1 MTFETIDYSPLRLL
15 QEAALRHPGRR
26 SLIWVRQNSTDLERC
41 ETWNVAQ
48 SFARV
53 VTLAGLLR
61 DWGVRPGARLAVIG
75 KNSPWHLVTYAA
87 AAALPAVTVPLNWQ
101 YPEAELAGVLAH
113 CEPEVIFVDTD
124 NHAKVA
130 AALSA
135 SGVEPRKVVEFTEL
149 ARWCAPPDT
158 FLATTPN
165 TASDTSPTAGSAA
178 GEAEPA
184 SGSPGSSGSP
194 SALNLAL
201 CMRRQLGSLPIC
213 TDTTPGAIIYT
224 SGTAA
229 SPKAALLTYK
239 NLWWGCQNFREAFEY
254 SPDCVEAV
262 AAPLSHIGGFN
273 GTTTDLFTNG
283 GTVVVFEKFN
293 PGLVLRAIERF
304 GIQMMF
310 GVPTMFRLLADAAE
324 TGNYDTSS
332 FTRTL
337 VGGAA
342 WDTELAARVIALGW
356 GPINIWGMTEQSA
369 SGACLTSEVMTGREV
384 GVGRAFP
391 HIELRVTGKDGRPV
405 PPGTI
410 GQLECRGPSVI
421 SQYFRDPELSAATID
436 PETGWLKTGDLGV
449 FDQDGFLRLRGRLS
463 DTINTGGEK
472 VFATKVA
479 EALAALPTVSEAAVV
494 GVPDPKWGEAVG
506 AVVVAKDAENPPPL
520 AELREAA
527 RARLAPYE
535 LPRRLV
541 IVPAIPLNSNGKP
554 DRELL
559 LACFH

>member
-15 QEAALRHPGRR
+15 QEAALRHPSRR
-26 SLIWVRQNSTDLERC
+26 SLIWVRQDGTNLEKC

-53 VTLAGLLR
+53 VALARLLR
-61 DWGVRPGARLAVIG
+61 DWGVQPGARLAVIG
-75 KNSPWHLVTYAA
+75 KNSPWHLVTFAA

-135 SGVEPRKVVEFTEL
+135 SGVEPRKVVEFGEL
-149 ARWCAPPDT
+149 ARWCAPSVT
-158 FLATTPN
+158 FPGTTSM
-165 TASDTSPTAGSAA
+165 AARVSADSSPT
-178 GEAEPA
+178 
-184 SGSPGSSGSP
+184 SGSPGSP
-194 SALNLAL
+194 SALDLAL

-239 NLWWGCQNFREAFEY
+239 NLWWGCQNFREVFEY

-283 GTVVVFEKFN
+283 GTVVVFEKFD
-293 PGLVLRAIERF
+293 PELVLRAIERF

-332 FTRTL
+332 FTRAL

-472 VFATKVA
+472 VFALKVA
-479 EALAALPTVSEAAVV
+479 EALAALPTVAEAAVV
-494 GVPDPKWGEAVG
+494 GVPDTKWGEAVG
-506 AVVVAKDAENPPPL
+506 AVVVARHPENPPAL
-520 AELREAA
+520 AEIREAT
-527 RARLAPYE
+527 RTRLAPYE
-535 LPRRLV
+535 LPQRLA
-541 IVPAIPLNSNGKP
+541 IVPTIPLNSNGKP

>member
-15 QEAALRHPGRR
+15 QEAALRHPSRR
-26 SLIWVRQNSTDLERC
+26 SLIWVRQDGTNLEKC

-53 VTLAGLLR
+53 VALARLLR
-61 DWGVRPGARLAVIG
+61 DWGVQPGARLAVIG
-75 KNSPWHLVTYAA
+75 KNSPWHLVTFAA

-135 SGVEPRKVVEFTEL
+135 SGVEPRKVVEFGEL
-149 ARWCAPPDT
+149 ARWCAPSVT
-158 FLATTPN
+158 FPGTTSM
-165 TASDTSPTAGSAA
+165 AARVSADSSPT
-178 GEAEPA
+178 
-184 SGSPGSSGSP
+184 SGSPGSP
-194 SALNLAL
+194 SALDLAL

-239 NLWWGCQNFREAFEY
+239 NLWWGCQNFREVFEY

-283 GTVVVFEKFN
+283 GTVVVFEKFD
-293 PGLVLRAIERF
+293 PELVLRAIERF
-304 GIQMMF
+304 QIQMMF

-332 FTRTL
+332 FTRAL

-369 SGACLTSEVMTGREV
+369 SGACLTSEVMAGREI

-410 GQLECRGPSVI
+410 GQLECRGPSVTG
-421 SQYFRDPELSAATID
+421 QYFRDPELSAATID

-472 VFATKVA
+472 VFALKVA
-479 EALAALPTVSEAAVV
+479 EALAALPTVAEAAVV
-494 GVPDPKWGEAVG
+494 GVPDTKWGEAVG
-506 AVVVAKDAENPPPL
+506 AVVVARHPENPPAL
-520 AELREAA
+520 AEIREAT
-527 RARLAPYE
+527 RIRLAPYE
-535 LPRRLV
+535 LPQRLA
-541 IVPAIPLNSNGKP
+541 IVPTIPLNSNGKP

-559 LACFH
+559 RHCFH

>member
-15 QEAALRHPGRR
+15 QEAALRHPSRR
-26 SLIWVRQNSTDLERC
+26 SLIWVRQDGTNLEKC

-53 VTLAGLLR
+53 VALARLLR
-61 DWGVRPGARLAVIG
+61 DWGVQPGARLAVIG
-75 KNSPWHLVTYAA
+75 KNSPWHLVTFAA

-113 CEPEVIFVDTD
+113 CEPAVIFVDAD
-124 NHAKVA
+124 NHAKVMA
-130 AALSA
+130 AVSD
-135 SGVEPRKVVEFTEL
+135 SRVQPRKVVEFGEL
-149 ARWCAPPDT
+149 ARWCAPSVT
-158 FLATTPN
+158 FPGTTSMATRVS
-165 TASDTSPTAGSAA
+165 ADSSPT
-178 GEAEPA
+178 
-184 SGSPGSSGSP
+184 SGSPGSP
-194 SALNLAL
+194 SALDLAL
-201 CMRRQLGSLPIC
+201 CMRRQLGSLPLC
-213 TDTTPGAIIYT
+213 PDTTPGAIIYT
-224 SGTAA
+224 SGTSA

-239 NLWWGCQNFREAFEY
+239 NLWWGCQNFREVFEY

-283 GTVVVFEKFN
+283 GTVVVFEKFD
-293 PGLVLRAIERF
+293 PELVLRAIERF
-304 GIQMMF
+304 QIQMMF

-332 FTRTL
+332 FTRAL

-369 SGACLTSEVMTGREV
+369 SGACLTSEVMAGREI

-410 GQLECRGPSVI
+410 GQLECRGPSVTG
-421 SQYFRDPELSAATID
+421 QYFRDPELSAATID

-472 VFATKVA
+472 VFALKVA
-479 EALAALPTVSEAAVV
+479 EALAALPTVAEAAVV
-494 GVPDPKWGEAVG
+494 GVPDTKWGEAVG
-506 AVVVAKDAENPPPL
+506 AVVVARHPENPPAL
-520 AELREAA
+520 AEIREAT
-527 RARLAPYE
+527 RIRLAPYE
-535 LPRRLV
+535 LPQRLA
-541 IVPAIPLNSNGKP
+541 IVPTIPLNSNGKP

>member
-15 QEAALRHPGRR
+15 QEAALRHPSRR
-26 SLIWVRQNSTDLERC
+26 SLIWVRQDGTNLEKC

-53 VTLAGLLR
+53 VALARLLR
-61 DWGVRPGARLAVIG
+61 DWGVQPGARLAVIG
-75 KNSPWHLVTYAA
+75 KNSPWHLVTFAA
-87 AAALPAVTVPLNWQ
+87 AAALPAVTVPLNRQ

-135 SGVEPRKVVEFTEL
+135 SGVEPRKVVEFGEL
-149 ARWCAPPDT
+149 ARWCAPSVT
-158 FLATTPN
+158 FPGTTSM
-165 TASDTSPTAGSAA
+165 AARVSADSSPT
-178 GEAEPA
+178 
-184 SGSPGSSGSP
+184 SGSPGSP

-239 NLWWGCQNFREAFEY
+239 NLWWGCQNFREVFEY

-283 GTVVVFEKFN
+283 GTVVVFEKFD
-293 PGLVLRAIERF
+293 PELVLRAIERF
-304 GIQMMF
+304 QIQMMF

-332 FTRTL
+332 FTRAL

-369 SGACLTSEVMTGREV
+369 SGACLTSEVMAGREI

-410 GQLECRGPSVI
+410 GQLECRGPSVTG
-421 SQYFRDPELSAATID
+421 QYFRDPELSAAMID

-472 VFATKVA
+472 VFALKVA
-479 EALAALPTVSEAAVV
+479 EALAALPTVAEAAVV
-494 GVPDPKWGEAVG
+494 GVPDTKWGEAVG
-506 AVVVAKDAENPPPL
+506 AVVVARHPENPPAL
-520 AELREAA
+520 AEIREAT
-527 RARLAPYE
+527 RTRLAPYE
-535 LPRRLV
+535 LPQRLA
-541 IVPAIPLNSNGKP
+541 IVPTIPLNSNGKP

>member
-1 MTFETIDYSPLRLL
+1 MRLL
-15 QEAALRHPGRR
+15 QEAALRHPSRR
-26 SLIWVRQNSTDLERC
+26 SLIWVRQDGTNLEKC

-53 VTLAGLLR
+53 VALARLLR
-61 DWGVRPGARLAVIG
+61 DWGVQPGARLAVIG
-75 KNSPWHLVTYAA
+75 KNSPWHLVTFAA

-135 SGVEPRKVVEFTEL
+135 SGVEPRKVVEFGEL
-149 ARWCAPPDT
+149 ARWCAPSVT
-158 FLATTPN
+158 FPGTTSM
-165 TASDTSPTAGSAA
+165 AARVSADSSPT
-178 GEAEPA
+178 
-184 SGSPGSSGSP
+184 SGSPGSP
-194 SALNLAL
+194 SALDLAL

-239 NLWWGCQNFREAFEY
+239 NLWWGCQNFREVFEY

-283 GTVVVFEKFN
+283 GTVVVFEKFD
-293 PGLVLRAIERF
+293 PELVLRAIERF
-304 GIQMMF
+304 QIQMMF

-332 FTRTL
+332 FTRAL

-410 GQLECRGPSVI
+410 GQLECRGPSVTG
-421 SQYFRDPELSAATID
+421 QYFRDPELSAAMID
-436 PETGWLKTGDLGV
+436 PKTGWLKTGDLGV

-559 LACFH
+559 RHCFH

>member
-1 MTFETIDYSPLRLL
+1 M
-15 QEAALRHPGRR
+15 RHPSRR
-26 SLIWVRQNSTDLERC
+26 SLIWVRQDGTNLEKC

-53 VTLAGLLR
+53 VALARLLR
-61 DWGVRPGARLAVIG
+61 DWGVQPGARLAVIG
-75 KNSPWHLVTYAA
+75 KNSPWHLVTFAA

-135 SGVEPRKVVEFTEL
+135 SGVEPRKVVEFGEL
-149 ARWCAPPDT
+149 ARWCAPSVT
-158 FLATTPN
+158 FPGTTSM
-165 TASDTSPTAGSAA
+165 AARVSADSSPT
-178 GEAEPA
+178 
-184 SGSPGSSGSP
+184 SGSPGSP
-194 SALNLAL
+194 SALDLAL

-239 NLWWGCQNFREAFEY
+239 NLWWGCQNFREVFEY

-283 GTVVVFEKFN
+283 GTVVVFEKFD
-293 PGLVLRAIERF
+293 PELVLRAIERF
-304 GIQMMF
+304 QIQMMF

-332 FTRTL
+332 FTRAL

-410 GQLECRGPSVI
+410 GQLECRGPSVTG
-421 SQYFRDPELSAATID
+421 QYFRDPELSAAMID
-436 PETGWLKTGDLGV
+436 PKTGWLKTGDLGV

-559 LACFH
+559 RHCFH

>member
-15 QEAALRHPGRR
+15 QEAALRHPSRR
-26 SLIWVRQNSTDLERC
+26 SLIWVRQDGTNLEKC

-53 VTLAGLLR
+53 VALAGLLR
-61 DWGVRPGARLAVIG
+61 DWGVQPGARLAVIG
-75 KNSPWHLVTYAA
+75 KNSPWHLVTFAA

-135 SGVEPRKVVEFTEL
+135 SGVEPRKVVEFGEL
-149 ARWCAPPDT
+149 ARWCAPSVT
-158 FLATTPN
+158 FPGTTSM
-165 TASDTSPTAGSAA
+165 AARVSADSSPT
-178 GEAEPA
+178 
-184 SGSPGSSGSP
+184 SGSPGSP

-224 SGTAA
+224 SGTSA

-239 NLWWGCQNFREAFEY
+239 NLWWGCQNFREVFEY
-254 SPDCVEAV
+254 SLDCVEAV

-283 GTVVVFEKFN
+283 GTVVVFEKFD
-293 PGLVLRAIERF
+293 PELVLRAIERF
-304 GIQMMF
+304 QIQMMF

-332 FTRTL
+332 FTRAL

-369 SGACLTSEVMTGREV
+369 SGACLTSEVMAGREI

-405 PPGTI
+405 PPGAI
-410 GQLECRGPSVI
+410 GQLECRGPSVTG
-421 SQYFRDPELSAATID
+421 QYFRDPELSAAMID

-472 VFATKVA
+472 VFALKVA
-479 EALAALPTVSEAAVV
+479 EALAALPTVAEAAVV
-494 GVPDPKWGEAVG
+494 GVPDTKWGEAVG
-506 AVVVAKDAENPPPL
+506 AVVVARHPENPPAL
-520 AELREAA
+520 AEIREAT
-527 RARLAPYE
+527 RTRLAPYE
-535 LPRRLV
+535 LPQRLA
-541 IVPAIPLNSNGKP
+541 IVPTIPLNSNGKP

>member
-53 VTLAGLLR
+53 VALAGLLR
-61 DWGVRPGARLAVIG
+61 DWGVQPGARLAVIG

-87 AAALPAVTVPLNWQ
+87 AAALPAVTVPLNWK

-135 SGVEPRKVVEFTEL
+135 SGVEPRKVVEFGEL
-149 ARWCAPPDT
+149 ARWCAPPVT
-158 FLATTPN
+158 FPGTTSMAARVSAN
-165 TASDTSPTAGSAA
+165 SSPT
-178 GEAEPA
+178 
-184 SGSPGSSGSP
+184 SGSPGSP
-194 SALNLAL
+194 SALDLAL

-239 NLWWGCQNFREAFEY
+239 NLWWGCQNFREVFEY

-283 GTVVVFEKFN
+283 GTVVVFEKFD
-293 PGLVLRAIERF
+293 PELVLRAIERF
-304 GIQMMF
+304 RIQMMF

-332 FTRTL
+332 FTRAL

-369 SGACLTSEVMTGREV
+369 SGACLTSEVMAGREV

-410 GQLECRGPSVI
+410 GQLECRGPSVTG
-421 SQYFRDPELSAATID
+421 QYFRDPELSAAMID

-472 VFATKVA
+472 VFALKVA
-479 EALAALPTVSEAAVV
+479 EALAALPTVAEAAVV
-494 GVPDPKWGEAVG
+494 GVPDTKWGEAVG
-506 AVVVAKDAENPPPL
+506 AVVVARHPENPPAL
-520 AELREAA
+520 AEIREAT
-527 RARLAPYE
+527 RTRLAPYE
-535 LPRRLV
+535 LPQRLA
-541 IVPAIPLNSNGKP
+541 IVPTIPLNSNGKP

>member
-15 QEAALRHPGRR
+15 QEAALRHPSRR
-26 SLIWVRQNSTDLERC
+26 SLIWVRQDGTNLEKC

-53 VTLAGLLR
+53 VALARLLR
-61 DWGVRPGARLAVIG
+61 NWGVQPGARLAVIG
-75 KNSPWHLVTYAA
+75 KNSPWHLVTFAA

-135 SGVEPRKVVEFTEL
+135 SGVEPRKVVEFGEL
-149 ARWCAPPDT
+149 ARWCAPSVT
-158 FLATTPN
+158 FPGTTSM
-165 TASDTSPTAGSAA
+165 AARVSADSSPT
-178 GEAEPA
+178 
-184 SGSPGSSGSP
+184 SGSPGSP

-224 SGTAA
+224 SGTSA

-239 NLWWGCQNFREAFEY
+239 NLWWGCQNFREVFEY
-254 SPDCVEAV
+254 SLDCVEAV

-283 GTVVVFEKFN
+283 GTVVVFEKFD
-293 PGLVLRAIERF
+293 PELVLRAIERF

-332 FTRTL
+332 FTRAL

-472 VFATKVA
+472 VFALKVA
-479 EALAALPTVSEAAVV
+479 EALAALPTVAEAAVV
-494 GVPDPKWGEAVG
+494 GVPDTKWGEAVG
-506 AVVVAKDAENPPPL
+506 AVVVARHPENPPAL
-520 AELREAA
+520 AEIREAT
-527 RARLAPYE
+527 RTRLAPYE
-535 LPRRLV
+535 LPQRLA
-541 IVPAIPLNSNGKP
+541 IVPTIPLNSNGKP

>member
-15 QEAALRHPGRR
+15 QEAALRHPSRR
-26 SLIWVRQNSTDLERC
+26 SLIWVRPDYTDLERC

-61 DWGVRPGARLAVIG
+61 DWGVQPGARLAVIG
-75 KNSPWHLVTYAA
+75 KNSPWHLVTFAA
-87 AAALPAVTVPLNWQ
+87 AAALPAVTVPLNWK

-135 SGVEPRKVVEFTEL
+135 SGVEPRKVVEFGKL
-149 ARWCAPPDT
+149 ARWCAPSVT
-158 FLATTPN
+158 FPGTTSMAARVSAN
-165 TASDTSPTAGSAA
+165 SSPT
-178 GEAEPA
+178 
-184 SGSPGSSGSP
+184 SGSPGSP
-194 SALNLAL
+194 SALDLAL

-239 NLWWGCQNFREAFEY
+239 NLWWGCQNFREVFEY

-283 GTVVVFEKFN
+283 GTVVVFEKFD
-293 PGLVLRAIERF
+293 PELVLRAIERF
-304 GIQMMF
+304 QIQMMF

-332 FTRTL
+332 FTRAL

-410 GQLECRGPSVI
+410 GQLECRGPSVTG
-421 SQYFRDPELSAATID
+421 QYFRDPELSAAMID

>member
-1 MTFETIDYSPLRLL
+1 MR
-15 QEAALRHPGRR
+15 EAALRHPSRR
-26 SLIWVRQNSTDLERC
+26 SLIWVRQDCTDLAEC
-41 ETWNVAQ
+41 ETWSVAQ

-53 VTLAGLLR
+53 VALAGLLR
-61 DWGVRPGARLAVIG
+61 DWDVQPGARLAVIG
-75 KNSPWHLVTYAA
+75 KNSPWHLVAFAA

-113 CEPEVIFVDTD
+113 CEPEVVFTD
-124 NHAKVA
+124 AENRAKVTA
-130 AALSA
+130 AVATA
-135 SGVEPRKVVEFTEL
+135 GIHPRKVVEFADL
-149 ARWCAPPDT
+149 ARWCAPPVT
-158 FLATTPN
+158 FPGATSTV
-165 TASDTSPTAGSAA
+165 AHVSADSS
-178 GEAEPA
+178 PA

-194 SALNLAL
+194 SALDLTL

-213 TDTTPGAIIYT
+213 TDATPGAIIYT

-229 SPKAALLTYK
+229 SPKGALLTYK

-283 GTVVVFEKFN
+283 GTVVVFEKFDAE
-293 PGLVLRAIERF
+293 LVLRAIEYF

-324 TGNYDTSS
+324 TGDFDTSS
-332 FTRTL
+332 FTRAL

-342 WDTELAARVIALGW
+342 WDAELAARVTDLGW

-369 SGACLTSEVMTGREV
+369 SGACLTTEVMAGREV
-384 GVGRAFP
+384 GVGQAFP
-391 HIELRVTGKDGRPV
+391 HTELRLTGEDGQPV
-405 PPGTI
+405 PAGTI

-421 SQYFRDPELSAATID
+421 SQYFRDPELTAATID
-436 PETGWLKTGDLGV
+436 PETGWLQTGDLGV
-449 FDQDGFLRLRGRLS
+449 FDADGFLRLMGRLS

-472 VFATKVA
+472 VFAGKVA
-479 EALAALPTVSEAAVV
+479 EVLAALPTVSEVAVI
-494 GVPDPKWGEAVG
+494 GVPDSKWGEAVG
-506 AVVVAKDAENPPPL
+506 AVVVAKDPETPPTL
-520 AELREAA
+520 AEIREAA
-527 RARLAPYE
+527 RTRLAPYE
-535 LPRRLV
+535 LPQRLAV
-541 IVPAIPLNSNGKP
+541 VRAIPLNSNGKP

-559 LACFH
+559 RACFH

>member
-26 SLIWVRQNSTDLERC
+26 SLIWVRQDGTNLEKC

-61 DWGVRPGARLAVIG
+61 DWGVQPGARLAVIG

-87 AAALPAVTVPLNWQ
+87 AAALPAVTVPLNWK

-135 SGVEPRKVVEFTEL
+135 SGVEPRKVVEFGEL
-149 ARWCAPPDT
+149 ARWCAPSVT
-158 FLATTPN
+158 FPGTTSM
-165 TASDTSPTAGSAA
+165 AARVSADSSPT
-178 GEAEPA
+178 
-184 SGSPGSSGSP
+184 SGSPGSP

-201 CMRRQLGSLPIC
+201 CMRRQLGLLPLC
-213 TDTTPGAIIYT
+213 PDTTPGAIIYT

-239 NLWWGCQNFREAFEY
+239 NLWWGCQNFREVFEY

-304 GIQMMF
+304 RIQMMF

-332 FTRTL
+332 FTRAL

-369 SGACLTSEVMTGREV
+369 SGACLTSEVMAGREI

-410 GQLECRGPSVI
+410 GQLECRGPSVTG
-421 SQYFRDPELSAATID
+421 QYFRDPELSAATID

-472 VFATKVA
+472 VFALKVA
-479 EALAALPTVSEAAVV
+479 EALAALPTVAEAAVV
-494 GVPDPKWGEAVG
+494 GVPDTKWGEAVG
-506 AVVVAKDAENPPPL
+506 AVVVARHPENPPAL
-520 AELREAA
+520 AEIREAT
-527 RARLAPYE
+527 RTRLAPYE
-535 LPRRLV
+535 LPRHLA
-541 IVPAIPLNSNGKP
+541 IVPTIPLNSNGKP

>member
-15 QEAALRHPGRR
+15 QEAALRHPSRR
-26 SLIWVRQNSTDLERC
+26 SLIWVRQDGTNLEKC

-53 VTLAGLLR
+53 VALARLLR
-61 DWGVRPGARLAVIG
+61 DWGVQPGARLAVIG
-75 KNSPWHLVTYAA
+75 KNSPWHLVTFAA

-135 SGVEPRKVVEFTEL
+135 SGVEPRKVVEFGEL
-149 ARWCAPPDT
+149 ARWCAPSVT
-158 FLATTPN
+158 FPGTTSM
-165 TASDTSPTAGSAA
+165 AARVSADSSPT
-178 GEAEPA
+178 
-184 SGSPGSSGSP
+184 SGSPGSP
-194 SALNLAL
+194 SALDLAL

-239 NLWWGCQNFREAFEY
+239 NLWWGCQNFREVFEY

-283 GTVVVFEKFN
+283 GTVVVFEKFD
-293 PGLVLRAIERF
+293 PELVLRAIERF
-304 GIQMMF
+304 QIQMMF

-332 FTRTL
+332 FTRAL

-405 PPGTI
+405 PPGAI
-410 GQLECRGPSVI
+410 GQLECRGPSVTG
-421 SQYFRDPELSAATID
+421 QYFRDPELSAAMID

-472 VFATKVA
+472 VFALKVA
-479 EALAALPTVSEAAVV
+479 EALAALPTVAEAAVV
-494 GVPDPKWGEAVG
+494 GVPDTKWGEAVG
-506 AVVVAKDAENPPPL
+506 AVVVARHPENPPAL
-520 AELREAA
+520 AEIREAT
-527 RARLAPYE
+527 RIRLAPYE
-535 LPRRLV
+535 LPQRLA
-541 IVPAIPLNSNGKP
+541 IVPTIPLNSNGKP

>member
-61 DWGVRPGARLAVIG
+61 DWGVQPGARLAVIG

-201 CMRRQLGSLPIC
+201 CMRRQLGSLPLC
-213 TDTTPGAIIYT
+213 PDTTPGAIIYT

-239 NLWWGCQNFREAFEY
+239 NLWWGCQNFREVFEY

-332 FTRTL
+332 FTRAL

-559 LACFH
+559 RHCFH